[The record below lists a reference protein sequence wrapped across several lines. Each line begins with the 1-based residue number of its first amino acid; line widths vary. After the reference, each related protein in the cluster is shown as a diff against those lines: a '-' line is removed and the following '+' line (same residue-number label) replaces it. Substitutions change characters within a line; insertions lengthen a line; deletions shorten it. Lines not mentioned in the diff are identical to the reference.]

1 MPSVASKMTRRSL
14 LAVATG
20 LIWITVVPVALAE
33 KAASGSFPVSEM
45 MAPNALPDIA
55 EGKPPITLSALR
67 GKTVYVDFW
76 ASWCAPC
83 LRSMPLINELYA
95 KYREQGFE
103 VIAIN
108 VDDPVED
115 GREFLLDTPLD
126 YLIAADPKGEMLGA
140 YAVRGMPTSFL
151 IDRDGVVRLVHM
163 GFRDND
169 IVLIEDAVRSLL
181 DASTP

>member
-1 MPSVASKMTRRSL
+1 MNLRRLGQTLFLATSL
-14 LAVATG
+14 LCSANAALG
-20 LIWITVVPVALAE
+20 LE
-33 KAASGSFPVSEM
+33 QGQQ
-45 MAPNALPDIA
+45 APDFTLPDIA

-95 KYREQGFE
+95 RYRDQGFE

-108 VDDPVED
+108 VDDPIED

-126 YLIAADPKGEMLGA
+126 YLIAADTKGEMLGA

-151 IDRDGVVRLVHM
+151 IDRDGVVRMVHT

-181 DASTP
+181 ATPTP

>member
-1 MPSVASKMTRRSL
+1 MILRRMAKTLVLAAGLLSVGSAA
-14 LAVATG
+14 LAVEEG
-20 LIWITVVPVALAE
+20 QQ
-33 KAASGSFPVSEM
+33 
-45 MAPNALPDIA
+45 APDFTLPDIA

-108 VDDPVED
+108 VDDPIED

-126 YLIAADPKGEMLGA
+126 YLIAADTKGEMLGA

-169 IVLIEDAVRSLL
+169 IVLIEDAVSSLL
-181 DASTP
+181 DAPTP

>member
-1 MPSVASKMTRRSL
+1 MILRRMVQTLVLCAGLLGAGSAA
-14 LAVATG
+14 LAVEEG
-20 LIWITVVPVALAE
+20 QQ
-33 KAASGSFPVSEM
+33 
-45 MAPNALPDIA
+45 APDFTLPDIA

>member
-1 MPSVASKMTRRSL
+1 MILRRMAQTLVLAAGLLSVGGAA
-14 LAVATG
+14 LAVEEG
-20 LIWITVVPVALAE
+20 QQ
-33 KAASGSFPVSEM
+33 
-45 MAPNALPDIA
+45 APDFTLPDIA

-95 KYREQGFE
+95 RYREQGFE

-108 VDDPVED
+108 VDDPIED
-115 GREFLLDTPLD
+115 GREFLLDTSLD
-126 YLIAADPKGEMLGA
+126 YLIAADTKGEMLGA

-151 IDRDGVVRLVHM
+151 IDRDGVVRMVHM

-181 DASTP
+181 DAPTP

>member
-1 MPSVASKMTRRSL
+1 MILRRMAQTLVLAAGLLSVGGAA
-14 LAVATG
+14 LAVEEG
-20 LIWITVVPVALAE
+20 QQ
-33 KAASGSFPVSEM
+33 
-45 MAPNALPDIA
+45 APDFTLPDIA

-95 KYREQGFE
+95 RYREQGFE

-108 VDDPVED
+108 VDDPIED

-126 YLIAADPKGEMLGA
+126 YLIAADTKGEMLGA

-151 IDRDGVVRLVHM
+151 IDRDGVVRMVHM

-181 DASTP
+181 DAPTP

>member
-1 MPSVASKMTRRSL
+1 MILRRMVQTLVLAAGLLSIGTAA
-14 LAVATG
+14 LAVEEG
-20 LIWITVVPVALAE
+20 QQ
-33 KAASGSFPVSEM
+33 
-45 MAPNALPDIA
+45 APDFTLPDIA

-108 VDDPVED
+108 VDDPIED
-115 GREFLLDTPLD
+115 GRDFLLDTPLD
-126 YLIAADPKGEMLGA
+126 YLIAADTKGEMLGA

-151 IDRDGVVRLVHM
+151 IDREGVVRLVHV

-181 DASTP
+181 DAPTP

>member
-1 MPSVASKMTRRSL
+1 MILRRLAQTLFLTAGLLSFGSAA
-14 LAVATG
+14 LAVEEG
-20 LIWITVVPVALAE
+20 QH
-33 KAASGSFPVSEM
+33 
-45 MAPNALPDIA
+45 APDFTLPDIA
-55 EGKPPITLSALR
+55 EGKPTITLSALR

-83 LRSMPLINELYA
+83 LRSMPLINELYG
-95 KYREQGFE
+95 KYRDQGFE

-108 VDDPVED
+108 VDDPIED

-126 YLIAADPKGEMLGA
+126 YLIAADTKGEMLGA

-151 IDRDGVVRLVHM
+151 IDREGVVRMVHM

-181 DASTP
+181 DAPTP

>member
-1 MPSVASKMTRRSL
+1 MILRRLLQTVVLASSL
-14 LAVATG
+14 LSISSA
-20 LIWITVVPVALAE
+20 ALALE
-33 KAASGSFPVSEM
+33 QGQQ
-45 MAPNALPDIA
+45 APDFTLPDIT

-83 LRSMPLINELYA
+83 LRSMPLINELYV

-108 VDDPVED
+108 VDDPIED
-115 GREFLLDTPLD
+115 GRDFLLDTPLD
-126 YLIAADPKGEMLGA
+126 YLIAADTKGEMLGA
-140 YAVRGMPTSFL
+140 YGVRGMPTSFL
-151 IDRDGVVRLVHM
+151 IDHEGVVRMVHT

-169 IVLIEDAVRSLL
+169 IGLIEDAVRSLL
-181 DASTP
+181 DTPAP

>member
-1 MPSVASKMTRRSL
+1 MILRRMVQTLVLCAGLLGAGSAA
-14 LAVATG
+14 LAVEEG
-20 LIWITVVPVALAE
+20 QQ
-33 KAASGSFPVSEM
+33 
-45 MAPNALPDIA
+45 APDFTLPDIA
-55 EGKPPITLSALR
+55 EGRPPITLSALR

-181 DASTP
+181 DAPTP

>member
-1 MPSVASKMTRRSL
+1 MILRRMVQTLVLCAGLLGAGSAA
-14 LAVATG
+14 LAVEEG
-20 LIWITVVPVALAE
+20 LQ
-33 KAASGSFPVSEM
+33 
-45 MAPNALPDIA
+45 APDFTLPDIA

-181 DASTP
+181 DAPTP

>member
-1 MPSVASKMTRRSL
+1 MILRRMVQTLVLCAGLLGAASTA
-14 LAVATG
+14 LAVEEG
-20 LIWITVVPVALAE
+20 QQ
-33 KAASGSFPVSEM
+33 
-45 MAPNALPDIA
+45 APDFTLPDIA

>member
-1 MPSVASKMTRRSL
+1 MPVRNRLSALVLAAGI
-14 LAVATG
+14 LAV
-20 LIWITVVPVALAE
+20 
-33 KAASGSFPVSEM
+33 SFPSLALEEGQP
-45 MAPNALPDIA
+45 APDFTLPDIQ
-55 EGKPPITLSALR
+55 EGKPAITLSELR

-95 KYREQGFE
+95 QYRDQGFE

-108 VDDPVED
+108 VDDPIED

-126 YLIAADPKGEMLGA
+126 YLIAADTKNEVLEQYG
-140 YAVRGMPTSFL
+140 VRGMPTSFL
-151 IDRDGVVRLVHM
+151 IDSEGIVRMVHM

-169 IVLIEDAVRSLL
+169 IVLIETAVTGLL
-181 DASTP
+181 DAQTP